1 MNNTETYITTI
12 GELNKHIGEIVVCFY
27 YIGDDAEYDEEYYD
41 SSFVRPYDEENISY
55 MWALKLVKPINGPL
69 ELNPRYQDI
78 YGEDSV
84 CLIDIKPH
92 NKKTPYFVKHEQ
104 HCNRQSYVRLPTKE
118 ELTKYKN
125 ILRYERIFG
134 NDTHKNNKR
143 T

>member
-1 MNNTETYITTI
+1 MNNTEKYITTI

-27 YIGDDAEYDEEYYD
+27 YKDYDEEYYD

-78 YGEDSV
+78 YGEDFV
-84 CLIDIKPH
+84 CLIDIKTH
-92 NKKTPYFVKHEQ
+92 NKKTPYFMKHEQ
-104 HCNRQSYVRLPTKE
+104 SCNAQAYVRLATKE
-118 ELTKYKN
+118 ELAKYRN
-125 ILRYERIFG
+125 VLRYIRIFG

>member
-27 YIGDDAEYDEEYYD
+27 YIGDDAEFDI
-41 SSFVRPYDEENISY
+41 SFVRPYDEENISY
-55 MWALKLVKPINGPL
+55 MWAFKLVKPINEPL
-69 ELNPRYQDI
+69 ELNPRHQNI

-84 CLIDIKPH
+84 CLIDRQPH
-92 NKKTPYFVKHEQ
+92 NRETPYFMNHEQ

-118 ELTKYKN
+118 ELAKYRN
-125 ILRYERIFG
+125 VLRYIRIFG